1 MSGDYETYEWFETS
15 GGRFRVEVQRSGT
28 WTSYDQDGKG
38 ILTSY
43 SRDTCIKMSRF
54 NLESQSTNWT
64 DSRLSDS
71 YDGWVGQ

>member
-28 WTSYDQDGKG
+28 CTSYDQDCKG

-54 NLESQSTNWT
+54 NLESKSTNWT